1 MSFTEKKY
9 FMIKIALVRGAY
21 LNNFEGQS
29 YQFVNPNKYKITGV
43 SSMRSIHKTFP
54 FEVIR
59 LPSFNDWNVARRIGR
74 AIANRTLGDIQN
86 LFGLEKYACRFDIF
100 HTADPHYYYS
110 YQLAILRSQ
119 NKIKRLLVTSW
130 ETIPFNNESTRE
142 KKRNKHFVLKQTDH
156 FLCYT
161 DKAKECLIREGIAPS
176 KITVIELGVNLQ
188 KFKPSDH
195 TSQANSKSKHSRIIE
210 ILFVGRLVEEKGVM
224 DLYAAYKNLK
234 SQMSNVKYVK
244 LHFIGEGPLVGRLN
258 NMILNDGL
266 KKYVIIERASYEK
279 MAKVYRRANIFVLP
293 SHRTNTWEEQYGMV
307 LVEAMASGLPIIAYD
322 TGAIKEVVGN
332 AGIYIHE
339 GDVGGLTFAI
349 ENLIKDTDF
358 RIKVGTIGR
367 ERVKREFD
375 CRKTAKKIEKLY
387 EKLYLKF

>member
-1 MSFTEKKY
+1 
-9 FMIKIALVRGAY
+9 MIKIAFVRGAY

-29 YQFVNPNKYKITGV
+29 YQFVNPYKYKITGI
-43 SSMRSIHKTFP
+43 SSKHSLHKTFP
-54 FEVIR
+54 FEVIK
-59 LPSFNDWNVARRIGR
+59 LPSLNDWNVMERIGR

-86 LFGLEKYACRFDIF
+86 LFGLEKLASQFDIF
-100 HTADPHYYYS
+100 HTADPHYYYG

-130 ETIPFNNESTRE
+130 ETIPFNNESISK
-142 KKRNKHFVLKQTDH
+142 KKRNKHFVLKQADH

-161 DKAKECLIREGIAPS
+161 DKAKECLIREGVGPS
-176 KITVIELGVNLQ
+176 KITVIKLGVNLQ

-224 DLYAAYKNLK
+224 DLYTAYKNLK

-244 LHFIGEGPLVGRLN
+244 LRFVGEGPLMGSLN

-266 KKYVIIERASYEK
+266 KKYVTIQKAPYKKI
-279 MAKVYRRANIFVLP
+279 ANIYRETDIFILP
-293 SHRTNTWEEQYGMV
+293 SHQTHTWEEQYGMV
-307 LVEAMASGLPIIAYD
+307 LVEAMASGLPIITYD
-322 TGAIKEVVGN
+322 TGAIREVVGN

-339 GDVGGLTFAI
+339 GDVGGLTFAL
-349 ENLIKDTDF
+349 ENLIRDTDF
-358 RIKVGTIGR
+358 RIKIGTIGR
-367 ERVKREFD
+367 ERAREEYD
-375 CRKTAKKIEKLY
+375 CKKTAKKIEKLY